1 MTSKTAPDKSSIA
14 YFSMEVALESHI
26 PTYSGGLGVL
36 AGDTLR
42 AAADLGL
49 PMVGVTLVHRKGY
62 FRQRLDRAGHQIE
75 EPDPWLPEDK
85 AELLER
91 ATSVSIEGRRVL
103 VRAWRYWIQ
112 GAAGHRVPVYLLDT
126 FLPDNSPW
134 DQSLTDHLYGGDRHY
149 RLCQEVVL
157 GIGGVKLLRR
167 LGHHAITTFHMNEGH
182 AAFLSLALLEEE
194 IGDPNLERA
203 TETDI
208 EEVRQKC
215 VFTTHTPVP
224 AGHDQFSREQ
234 MQQILGRDRAS
245 ALEATHCCPENLLN
259 MTYLALRFSRYVNG
273 VAMRHGEV
281 SQDMFPRYPIHA
293 ITNGLHAATWTS
305 PPFQSLYD
313 LHLPGWRQDNLYLRY
328 AIKIPLDEIRRAHS
342 AAKRTLFEAVETE
355 VGSRLDPTAFTIGF
369 ARRAATYKRADLVLS
384 DPERLVSIARSLGRI
399 QLVFAGKAHPQDE
412 GGKSLIRRVIEIS
425 ARYNSDLLRI
435 AYISDYNKERGR
447 LMTSGVDLWLN
458 TPQKPREAS
467 GTSGMKAALNGVPSL
482 SVLDGWWVEGWIEG
496 VTGWA
501 IEGSG
506 DPTGL
511 TEAESLYQ
519 KLAKAVLPTFYGQP
533 EHYAEVM
540 RASIAL
546 NGSFFN
552 TQRMVTQYLTN
563 AYAPKTH
570 LMAELEVTHGN

>member
-1 MTSKTAPDKSSIA
+1 MTQTGPLEKPRIA
-14 YFSMEVALESHI
+14 YFSMEIALEPHI

-62 FRQRLDRAGHQIE
+62 FRQRLDREGHQIE
-75 EPDPWLPEDK
+75 EPDPWRPEEK
-85 AELLER
+85 AELLDR
-91 ATSVSIEGRRVL
+91 MTSVNIEGRRVL
-103 VRAWRYWIQ
+103 VRAWRYSIR
-112 GAAGHRVPVYLLDT
+112 GAGGHEVPVYLLDT
-126 FLPDNSPW
+126 CASDNSPW

-167 LGHHAITTFHMNEGH
+167 LGHTAITTFHMNEGH

-194 IGDPNLERA
+194 IGDPDLERA
-203 TETDI
+203 TEGDI
-208 EEVRQKC
+208 EEIRQKC

-234 MQQILGRDRAS
+234 MRQILGRDRAS
-245 ALEATHCCPENLLN
+245 ALEATHCCPESFLN

-293 ITNGLHAATWTS
+293 ITNGVHAATWTC
-305 PPFQSLYD
+305 PAFQSLYD
-313 LHLPGWRQDNLYLRY
+313 LHLPGWRHDNLYLRY
-328 AIKIPLDEIRRAHS
+328 AIKISPDEIGRAHS
-342 AAKRTLFEAVETE
+342 AAKRALFEAVETAT
-355 VGSRLDPTAFTIGF
+355 GSRFDPTAFTVGF
-369 ARRAATYKRADLVLS
+369 ARRAATYKRSDLVFR
-384 DPERLVSIARSLGRI
+384 DPERLLSLADRLGPI

-412 GGKSLIRRVIEIS
+412 AGKSLIQRVIGMS
-425 ARYNSDLLRI
+425 SRYHSDVFRI
-435 AYISDYNKERGR
+435 AYVPNYDMEWGR
-447 LMTSGVDLWLN
+447 LITSGVDLWLN
-458 TPQKPREAS
+458 TPQKPQEAS

-501 IEGSG
+501 IEGSDDASG
-506 DPTGL
+506 A
-511 TEAESLYQ
+511 TEAESLYT
-519 KLAKAVLPTFYGQP
+519 KLASIILPTFYQHP
-533 EHYAEVM
+533 EKYTEVM
-540 RASIAL
+540 RSSISI

-563 AYAPKTH
+563 AYAPKIRGTG
-570 LMAELEVTHGN
+570 ALEVNNAR